1 MAAPVADAPGGEE
14 KKAKGGSKKLVIG
27 AVLLAALGGG
37 GYWWKGR
44 QLEPEAE
51 ASAKKKHEVPASA
64 RGLVTFDPF
73 VANLA
78 DEGGRRF
85 LRATVQL
92 VVANADVAKEMA
104 ESPVMMMQA
113 RSVVLDLLTQQ
124 VADALVTSEGKAELR
139 KAIAERLA
147 EALGEIEIVD
157 VLFSDFVVQF

>member
-1 MAAPVADAPGGEE
+1 MAAPVAEAPAGDE
-14 KKAKGGSKKLVIG
+14 KKAKGGSKKLIIG
-27 AVLLAALGGG
+27 AVLLAALGGA

-44 QLEPEAE
+44 QLEPAAE
-51 ASAKKKHEVPASA
+51 ATAKKHDVPPSA

-73 VANLA
+73 VANGA

-85 LRATVQL
+85 VRATVQL
-92 VVANADVAKEMA
+92 VVANAEVAKEMA

-124 VADALVTSEGKAELR
+124 VADALVTSEGKAALR
-139 KAIAERLA
+139 KAIAERVA
-147 EALGEIEIVD
+147 EALHEIEIVD

>member
-1 MAAPVADAPGGEE
+1 MAAPVSDPSGAE
-14 KKAKGGSKKLVIG
+14 KPAKRGPNKLVIG
-27 AVLLAALGGG
+27 AVLLAVLGGG
-37 GYWWKGR
+37 LYWWKGR

-51 ASAKKKHEVPASA
+51 ASAKKKHDVPPSA

-85 LRATVQL
+85 VRATVQL
-92 VVANADVAKEMA
+92 VVANAEVAKEME
-104 ESPVMMMQA
+104 ESPVMLMQA

-124 VADALVTSEGKAELR
+124 VADRLVTPEGKAELR
-139 KAIAERLA
+139 KAIAERVA
-147 EALGEIEIVD
+147 ESLEEIEVVD